1 VGNFFLDLTVIICL
15 AAVLSFIFRLL
26 KQPEILAYILTGII
40 IGFFHYFKSSN
51 QDILQTMSQIGVT
64 LLLFMVGL
72 EIKVSELFSLGKSLL
87 VAAVGQVV
95 LTVLGGFTLATF
107 FGFDLL
113 TSFYIAMALTFS
125 STIIVVKVFSD
136 KREMHALYA
145 KFAIGILLAQ
155 DIVAIALLMLL
166 SGVSSKT
173 SGTETLI
180 SFILILIKGGILVGI
195 VALLSKHFFPR
206 FIESIAKSSET
217 LFLVSLAWVFGLAAI
232 VSSPY
237 VGFSIE
243 IGGFL
248 AGLAL
253 ANTMAN
259 YQIIAKAKILR
270 DFFIVIFFV
279 LLGIQMSFA
288 DLASIIIPAIIL
300 SIFVLLIKP
309 LLVTLVLGA
318 MGYRKRTA
326 FLTGLSLSQISEF
339 SLILVFL
346 GYKLGHISEKIV
358 SLITVVGLISFFVS
372 TYGLINSKLLFRK
385 IAPYLGFLERS
396 DMKKDEISE
405 PSDSLESLDGH
416 VVVIGGDQMGES
428 IMEALE
434 DRDMDV
440 VLVDFNPSILKKLA
454 TKKIHRLFG
463 DIADLDIQERAR
475 LAQAKLVISTIP
487 DAEDNVLLLKELKH
501 ENRRAKVV
509 MMALDSHDARLLYKE
524 GADYVILPHL
534 AGGRQIAEIIL
545 DDHLDKIEKLKALD
559 IKYLG

>member
-1 VGNFFLDLTVIICL
+1 
-15 AAVLSFIFRLL
+15 
-26 KQPEILAYILTGII
+26 
-40 IGFFHYFKSSN
+40 
-51 QDILQTMSQIGVT
+51 
-64 LLLFMVGL
+64 
-72 EIKVSELFSLGKSLL
+72 
-87 VAAVGQVV
+87 
-95 LTVLGGFTLATF
+95 
-107 FGFDLL
+107 
-113 TSFYIAMALTFS
+113 
-125 STIIVVKVFSD
+125 
-136 KREMHALYA
+136 MHALYS
-145 KFAIGILLAQ
+145 KFSIGILLAQ

-166 SGVSSKT
+166 SGFSTKT
-173 SGTETLI
+173 QGMDLLMSV
-180 SFILILIKGGILVGI
+180 ILIFIKGGILVGI
-195 VALLSKHFFPR
+195 VALLSRHFFPK

-237 VGFSIE
+237 VGFSLE

-288 DLASIIIPAIIL
+288 DLQAIIIPAIFL
-300 SIFVLLIKP
+300 SLFVLWIKP
-309 LLVTLVLGA
+309 LLATLVMSA

-326 FLTGLSLSQISEF
+326 YLTGLSLSQISEF
-339 SLILVFL
+339 SLILVFM
-346 GYKLGHISEKIV
+346 GYKLGQINQRVV
-358 SLITVVGLISFFVS
+358 SLITLVGLVSFFVS
-372 TYGLINSKLLFRK
+372 TYGLINSKLLYRK
-385 IAPYLGFLERS
+385 MAPYLGFLERS

-405 PSDSLESLDGH
+405 SEDSLENLDNH

-434 DRDMDV
+434 DKDMDV
-440 VLVDFNPSILKKLA
+440 VVVDFDPNVLKRLEN
-454 TKKIHRLFG
+454 KKVHRLFG

-475 LAQAKLVISTIP
+475 LDQAKMVISTIP

-509 MMALDSHDARLLYKE
+509 MMALDSHDAKLLYKE

-534 AGGRQIAEIIL
+534 AGGRQMAEII
-545 DDHLDKIEKLKALD
+545 
-559 IKYLG
+559 

>member
-15 AAVLSFIFRLL
+15 AAVLSYVFRLL

-40 IGFFHYFKSSN
+40 IGFFHYFQSSN

-72 EIKVSELFSLGKSLL
+72 EIKVSELFSLGKSL
-87 VAAVGQVV
+87 VIAAVGQVG
-95 LTVLGGFTLATF
+95 LTILGGFAIATF
-107 FGFDLL
+107 FGFDLMS
-113 TSFYIAMALTFS
+113 SFYIAMALTFS
-125 STIIVVKVFSD
+125 STIIVVKVLSD

-166 SGVSSKT
+166 SGV
-173 SGTETLI
+173 GTKMQGMEALV
-180 SFILILIKGGILVGI
+180 SVILIFIKGGILVGI
-195 VALLSKHFFPR
+195 VALLSRHFFPK

-232 VSSPY
+232 VSSQY

-288 DLASIIIPAIIL
+288 DLPSIIIPAIFL
-300 SIFVLLIKP
+300 SLFVLGVKP
-309 LLVTLVLGA
+309 LLVTLVMAA

-326 FLTGLSLSQISEF
+326 FLTGVSLAQISEF
-339 SLILVFL
+339 SLILIFM
-346 GYKLGHISEKIV
+346 GYKLGQINQRVV

-372 TYGLINSKLLFRK
+372 TYGLINSKVLYKLM
-385 IAPYLGFLERS
+385 APYLGFLERS

-405 PSDSLESLDGH
+405 PEDSLESLEGH

-440 VLVDFNPSILKKLA
+440 VVVDFDPNILKKLA
-454 TKKIHRLFG
+454 TRKVHRLFG

-475 LAQAKLVISTIP
+475 LDQAKLVISTIP
-487 DAEDNVLLLKELKH
+487 DVEDNILLLKELKH
-501 ENRRAKVV
+501 ENRKAKVV
-509 MMALDSHDARLLYKE
+509 MMALDSHDAKLLYKE

-534 AGGRQIAEIIL
+534 AGGRQMAELIL
-545 DDHLDKIEKLKALD
+545 DNHLDKIESLKLKD
-559 IKYLG
+559 VKYLG

>member
-15 AAVLSFIFRLL
+15 AAVLSYVFRLL

-40 IGFFHYFKSSN
+40 IGFFHYFQSSN

-87 VAAVGQVV
+87 IAAVGQVG
-95 LTVLGGFTLATF
+95 LTILGGFTIATF
-107 FGFDLL
+107 FGFDILS
-113 TSFYIAMALTFS
+113 SFYIAMALTFS
-125 STIIVVKVFSD
+125 STIIVVKVLSD
-136 KREMHALYA
+136 KREMHALYS

-166 SGVSSKT
+166 SGVSSNT
-173 SGTETLI
+173 SGLETLM

-195 VALLSKHFFPR
+195 VALLSRHFFPR

-270 DFFIVIFFV
+270 DFFIVMFFV

-288 DLASIIIPAIIL
+288 DLPSIIIPAIIL
-300 SIFVLLIKP
+300 SLFVLLVKP
-309 LLVTLVLGA
+309 ILVALVMAA

-339 SLILVFL
+339 SLILVFM
-346 GYKLGHISEKIV
+346 GFKLGHINQKIV
-358 SLITVVGLISFFVS
+358 SLITVVGLVSFFVS
-372 TYGLINSKLLFRK
+372 TYGVINSKLLFRK
-385 IAPYLGFLERS
+385 IAPYLGVLERS
-396 DMKKDEISE
+396 DTKKDEIGE
-405 PSDSLESLDGH
+405 PEDSLENLDDH
-416 VVVIGGDQMGES
+416 VVVVGGDQMGES

-440 VLVDFNPSILKKLA
+440 VVVDFDPNILRKLQ
-454 TKKIHRLFG
+454 TRKVHRLFG

-475 LAQAKLVISTIP
+475 LDQAKLVISTIP
-487 DAEDNVLLLKELKH
+487 DAEDNILLLKELKH
-501 ENRRAKVV
+501 ENRKAKIV
-509 MMALDSHDARLLYKE
+509 MMALDSHDAKLLYKE

-545 DDHLDKIEKLKALD
+545 DNHLDRIEKLKAND
-559 IKYLG
+559 IKYLS

>member
-1 VGNFFLDLTVIICL
+1 MGNFFLDLTVIICL

-40 IGFFHYFKSSN
+40 IGFFHYFQSSN

-87 VAAVGQVV
+87 IAAVGQVF
-95 LTVLGGFTLATF
+95 LTILGGFAIATF

-113 TSFYIAMALTFS
+113 ASFYIAMALTFS
-125 STIIVVKVFSD
+125 STIIVVKVLSD

-166 SGVSSKT
+166 SGVSAKT
-173 SGTETLI
+173 QGIETLMSI
-180 SFILILIKGGILVGI
+180 ILILIKGGILIGI
-195 VALLSKHFFPR
+195 VTLLSKHFFPK

-237 VGFSIE
+237 VGFSLE

-288 DLASIIIPAIIL
+288 DLSSIIIPAISL
-300 SIFVLLIKP
+300 SLFVLLAKP
-309 LLVTLVLGA
+309 LLVTLVMAA

-326 FLTGLSLSQISEF
+326 YLTGLSLSQISEF

-346 GYKLGHISEKIV
+346 GYKLGHINQKIV
-358 SLITVVGLISFFVS
+358 SLITVVGLVSFFVS
-372 TYGLINSKLLFRK
+372 TYGLINSKLLYRK
-385 IAPYLGFLERS
+385 LAPFMGFLER
-396 DMKKDEISE
+396 DDLKKDEISE
-405 PSDSLESLDGH
+405 PEDSLESLDNH

-440 VLVDFNPSILKKLA
+440 VLVDFDPNVLRKLQNKKV
-454 TKKIHRLFG
+454 HRLFG
-463 DIADLDIQERAR
+463 DIADLDIQERAK
-475 LAQAKLVISTIP
+475 LTQAKLVISTIP
-487 DAEDNVLLLKELKH
+487 DAEDNILLLKELKH

-509 MMALDSHDARLLYKE
+509 MMALDSHDAKLLYKE
-524 GADYVILPHL
+524 GVDYVILPHL
-534 AGGRQIAEIIL
+534 AGGRQMAEIIL
-545 DDHLDKIEKLKALD
+545 DNHLDKIERLKEKD

>member
-1 VGNFFLDLTVIICL
+1 
-15 AAVLSFIFRLL
+15 
-26 KQPEILAYILTGII
+26 
-40 IGFFHYFKSSN
+40 
-51 QDILQTMSQIGVT
+51 MSQIGVT

-87 VAAVGQVV
+87 IAAVGQIG
-95 LTVLGGFTLATF
+95 LTILGGFALATF

-113 TSFYIAMALTFS
+113 SSFYIAMALTFS
-125 STIIVVKVFSD
+125 STIIVIKLLSD
-136 KREMHALYA
+136 KREMHALYS
-145 KFAIGILLAQ
+145 KFSIGILLAQ

-166 SGVSSKT
+166 SGFSTKT
-173 SGTETLI
+173 QGVDMLMSV
-180 SFILILIKGGILVGI
+180 ILIFIKGGILVGI
-195 VALLSKHFFPR
+195 VALLSRHFFPK

-270 DFFIVIFFV
+270 DFFIVLFFV

-288 DLASIIIPAIIL
+288 DLPSIIIPAIFFSL
-300 SIFVLLIKP
+300 FVLWIKP
-309 LLVTLVLGA
+309 LLVTLVMAA

-326 FLTGLSLSQISEF
+326 FLTGVSLSQISEF
-339 SLILVFL
+339 SLILVFM
-346 GYKLGHISEKIV
+346 GYKLGQINQRVV

-372 TYGLINSKLLFRK
+372 TYGLINSKLLYRK
-385 IAPYLGFLERS
+385 MAPYLGFLER
-396 DMKKDEISE
+396 DDFKKDEISE
-405 PSDSLESLDGH
+405 QEDSLENLDNH
-416 VVVIGGDQMGES
+416 VVVIGGDKMGES

-434 DRDMDV
+434 REDMDV
-440 VLVDFNPSILKKLA
+440 VVVDFDPNILKKLEN
-454 TKKIHRLFG
+454 KKVHRLFG

-475 LAQAKLVISTIP
+475 LDQAKMVISTIP

-509 MMALDSHDARLLYKE
+509 MMALDSHDAKLLYKE

-534 AGGRQIAEIIL
+534 AGGRQMAEIIL
-545 DDHLDKIEKLKALD
+545 DDHLDKIEKLKEKD
-559 IKYLG
+559 TKYLV

>member
-1 VGNFFLDLTVIICL
+1 
-15 AAVLSFIFRLL
+15 
-26 KQPEILAYILTGII
+26 
-40 IGFFHYFKSSN
+40 
-51 QDILQTMSQIGVT
+51 MSQIGVT

-87 VAAVGQVV
+87 IAAVGQVA
-95 LTVLGGFTLATF
+95 LTVLGGFAIATF

-125 STIIVVKVFSD
+125 STIIVVKIFSD
-136 KREMHALYA
+136 KREMHSLYA

-166 SGVSSKT
+166 SGVSAKT
-173 SGTETLI
+173 SGMDTVMN
-180 SFILILIKGGILVGI
+180 FILILIKGGILVGI
-195 VALLSKHFFPR
+195 VALLSRHFFPR
-206 FIESIAKSSET
+206 FIEAIAKSSET

-232 VSSPY
+232 VSSSY
-237 VGFSIE
+237 IGFSIE

-288 DLASIIIPAIIL
+288 DLASIIIPAIVL
-300 SIFVLLIKP
+300 SVFVLLIKP
-309 LLVTLVLGA
+309 LLITLVMAA

-346 GYKLGHISEKIV
+346 GYKLGHISEKVV

-372 TYGLINSKLLFRK
+372 TYGLINSKLLYRK
-385 IAPYLGFLERS
+385 LAPYLSFLEK
-396 DMKKDEISE
+396 DETKKDEMGE
-405 PSDSLESLDGH
+405 ATDSLESLDDH

-440 VLVDFNPSILKKLA
+440 VLVDFNPSILRKMES
-454 TKKIHRLFG
+454 KKIHRLFG

-475 LAQAKLVISTIP
+475 LDLAKLVISTIP

-545 DDHLDKIEKLKALD
+545 DNNLDKIERLKAKD

>member
-15 AAVLSFIFRLL
+15 AAVLSLVFKFL
-26 KQPEILAYILTGII
+26 KQPAILAYILTGII
-40 IGFFHYFKSSN
+40 IGSFHLFQSSN
-51 QDILQTMSQIGVT
+51 QDTLQTMSQIGVT

-87 VAAVGQVV
+87 IAAVGQIG
-95 LTVLGGFTLATF
+95 LTILGGFAIATF
-107 FGFDLL
+107 FGFDLMS
-113 TSFYIAMALTFS
+113 SFYIAMALTFS
-125 STIIVVKVFSD
+125 STIIVVKILSD

-145 KFAIGILLAQ
+145 KFAVGILLAQ

-166 SGVSSKT
+166 SGVSANT
-173 SGTETLI
+173 QGLDTLMNV
-180 SFILILIKGGILVGI
+180 ILILIKGGILVGI
-195 VALLSKHFFPR
+195 VTLLSRHFFPR

-288 DLASIIIPAIIL
+288 DLQAIIVPAIFL
-300 SIFVLLIKP
+300 SLFVLWIKP
-309 LLVTLVLGA
+309 LLVTLVMAA

-326 FLTGLSLSQISEF
+326 FLTGVSLSQISEF
-339 SLILVFL
+339 SLILVFM
-346 GYKLGHISEKIV
+346 GYKLGQINQRVV

-372 TYGLINSKLLFRK
+372 TYGLINSKILYK
-385 IAPYLGFLERS
+385 KMAPFLGFLEKS
-396 DMKKDEISE
+396 DMKKDEIGQ
-405 PSDSLESLDGH
+405 PQDSLESLDNH

-440 VLVDFNPSILKKLA
+440 VVVDFDPNILKKLE
-454 TKKIHRLFG
+454 TKKVHRLFG

-475 LAQAKLVISTIP
+475 LTHAKMVISTIP
-487 DAEDNVLLLKELKH
+487 DVEDNVLLLKELKH
-501 ENRRAKVV
+501 ENRKAKVV
-509 MMALDSHDARLLYKE
+509 MMALDSHDAKLLYKE

-534 AGGRQIAEIIL
+534 AGGRQMAELIL
-545 DDHLDKIEKLKALD
+545 DDHLDRIEKLKD
-559 IKYLG
+559 KDVKYLG